1 MACRGHSKGF
11 AKHMH
16 MAVDKLKGLEARF
29 KPHAE
34 TSVKGFAHRFNGF
47 EKTPACGCGYLW
59 SFHSNL

>member
-16 MAVDKLKGLEARF
+16 TAVDKLKGLEARF

-34 TSVKGFAHRFNGF
+34 TSVKGFAHRLKGF
-47 EKTPACGCGYLW
+47 EKKQAYGWG
-59 SFHSNL
+59 